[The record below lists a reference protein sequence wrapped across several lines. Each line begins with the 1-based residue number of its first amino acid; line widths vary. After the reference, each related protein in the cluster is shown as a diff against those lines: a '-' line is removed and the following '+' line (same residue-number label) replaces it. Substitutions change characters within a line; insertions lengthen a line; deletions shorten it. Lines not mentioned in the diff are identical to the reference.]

1 MKKFTSLCLSSLVC
15 LTTTAAQVTPLTP
28 TAKTAKKAKTEAPR
42 KSAAKGVKAPKALM
56 SRVRQTTNG
65 LTKAHSTARLNTGVL
80 HKRHAKPSLFAPAE
94 DSLFGFL
101 AYSDFA
107 QTENDLGY
115 CAINAETGEYNIIF
129 QQGEYTVSGAGAV
142 DGKVYATGYSTFWG
156 MLLGAY
162 IVTYDAETG
171 NVENTYEVNLDTG
184 MNEVFLSAAFD
195 AEELAFYGTTFNA
208 SQTGCVLA
216 KYDVAS
222 STFTYMGDTDD
233 FTAMTV
239 NQQTGALVGIE
250 LADDGSPMLF
260 EIDRTTGATEPIC
273 EIEYTT
279 GYAGGLCWSPS
290 DNAYIWNPNTDD
302 WAALVAI
309 SEDGSVEE
317 LCFLEGCA
325 QFTSLICTETAA
337 LDPATPQAATLVG
350 ADFKDGSLSGNI
362 TWTMPTE
369 SLDGNALNG
378 EINYTVYCDKDV
390 MSEGTAQPG
399 AEVTV
404 DMTVTQG
411 SHIFSLVPS
420 VNGLEGRA
428 SKLSLYIGN
437 DTPVAPAEV
446 TLTDTTVEW
455 SAVSTGVHSG
465 YIETAAITYTV
476 KLNGKVIAENISE
489 TSCPTGLPANTPLE
503 AYVAEVTASCNGLT
517 SEPTA
522 SNDLV
527 YGDPLQLPVKLAP
540 TPSEAKLFTIT
551 DNNEDGATWGLREMA
566 DDVYAFYY
574 RYNSYN
580 EGDDWLF
587 LPPMEINT
595 TEELISFQMKVRG
608 ENSMYA
614 ERYEV
619 MMGTAPNAD
628 AMTISLIEPTVC
640 DWTTPTIASA
650 YTRVPEAGNY
660 YIGIHCISEAD
671 RYYLYVSDFEVENTG
686 ITNEGPEKAEN
697 VTVKGGAEGALNAT
711 VTMTLPTKSINGSAL
726 SGEVTGI
733 VTSEVAKAQVSG
745 QPGETVSVE
754 VPTVQGD
761 NRLKVQTECNG
772 KLGEIVYVNVF
783 TGVDVPGYV
792 TDMAAEVSADNLSA
806 KVTWK
811 APTEGA
817 NGGYTEQTGLTY
829 WLCQESIFGWSL
841 YEELGIDV
849 FEYEATV
856 PAGAPQ
862 ATRTVAIAAGHG
874 TDVAVISFVDV
885 VLGQPY
891 QLPAVEKFEDALLT
905 YGPATIITNEGTQ
918 YSWGVS
924 DPAEL
929 GEEFACENGN
939 AIIATSNGAGNS
951 TLRMPK
957 FTTVNCENTQLK
969 FNLMSTMN
977 DVTVTACGYGVEP
990 KEIFRLS
997 SVNHD
1002 ISTYN
1007 TFAIDLPEEFQ
1018 NNPWVYYEMNVISG
1032 EEGGVFML
1040 ASYSLRNMVDYDL
1053 AVTQL
1058 VGPKSAVI
1066 GEKAEYTAVVENYG
1080 LKPMAYQGGKFTVTT
1095 AEGKVVAEATV
1106 EADDMVDP
1114 DQKVQAT
1121 CTFDINADML
1131 GTLTVSFK
1139 LASSDLNVAN
1149 DSASAVMTVKKG
1161 TAVVVTDLTAE
1172 VDPQDNN
1179 VVNLSWTT
1187 PSVPSGF
1194 ASFEDETPFE
1204 MSSTSIGE
1212 FTNIDRDGAD
1222 VYCWNGVSSDDPLLG
1237 NIAFKPGA
1245 FNVVNAPQ
1253 LDEMFGGNGTITAK
1267 DGEQMLLAF
1276 CPVPISSGGQAD
1288 KADDWLI
1295 SPLVAAGS
1303 TFSFSVKPLTTNY
1316 GAEVIEVAYSTGS
1329 ENPDDFE
1336 VLDVLYIDQEDWT
1349 DYEFTL
1355 PAEATRFALHY
1366 VSEDIFGIYI
1376 DAITFELANSGAVA
1390 SYEVY
1395 LAVNG
1400 GAAEMI
1406 GTTSETKYTANI
1418 NSADRNEFYVVPVLE
1433 SGIKG
1438 EPSNK
1443 AVVVNSVGIGSVKN
1457 AKVIAGGKGEIVLS
1471 GFEAETVS
1479 VATLDGKVVATGNT
1493 ATMNR
1498 ISVEAG
1504 VYVVKAGKT
1513 VAKVI
1518 VK

>member
-1 MKKFTSLCLSSLVC
+1 MKKFTSLFLSSLVC

-28 TAKTAKKAKTEAPR
+28 TKTAKKARTEAPR
-42 KSAAKGVKAPKALM
+42 RTAAKGVKAPAALM
-56 SRVRQTTNG
+56 SRVRQTPNG
-65 LTKAHSTARLNTGVL
+65 LTMERSTARLNTGIL
-80 HKRHAKPSLFAPAE
+80 HKRHAKPSMFAPAE

-101 AYSDFA
+101 SYSDFA
-107 QTENDLGY
+107 QSVNDLGY
-115 CAINAETGEYNIIF
+115 CAINAETGDYNILF
-129 QQGEYTVSGAGAV
+129 PQADYTAVGAGTV
-142 DGKVYATGYSTFWG
+142 DGKIYATGYSTFWG

-171 NVENTYEVNLDTG
+171 DMEDVYEVNVDTN
-184 MNEVFLSAAFD
+184 MNEVFLAAAFD
-195 AEELAFYGTTFNA
+195 NDELAFYGTTFNA

-233 FTAMTV
+233 FTTMTI

-260 EIDRTTGATEPIC
+260 EINRATGETEPIC

-302 WAALVAI
+302 WAALVAV

-337 LDPATPQAATLVG
+337 LDPATPQPATLVG
-350 ADFKDGSLSGNI
+350 ADFKDGSLSGSI

-369 SLDGNALNG
+369 SLDGNTLSG
-378 EINYTVYCDKDV
+378 EINYTVYCDKDA

-404 DMTVTQG
+404 NLTVAQG
-411 SHIFSLVPS
+411 THSFSLVPE

-428 SKLSLYIGN
+428 SKLSLYVGN

-465 YIETAAITYTV
+465 YVEAAAVTYTV
-476 KLNGKVIAENISE
+476 TLNGKVIAENISE
-489 TSCPTGLPANTPLE
+489 TSCPTGLPANAPLE

-517 SEPTA
+517 SAPTA

-527 YGDPLQLPVKLAP
+527 YGDPLPLPVKLAP
-540 TPSEAKLFTIT
+540 TPSEAKLFTIL
-551 DNNEDGATWGLREMA
+551 NNNGDSGIWQLREMTE
-566 DDVYAFYY
+566 DQYAFYY
-574 RYNSYN
+574 NYNSSN
-580 EGDDWLF
+580 NADDWLI
-587 LPPMEINT
+587 LPPVQINN
-595 TEELISFQMKVRG
+595 TEELISFQMKVNG
-608 ENSMYA
+608 ESTMYP

-619 MMGTAPNAD
+619 KMGTAPTAE
-628 AMTISLIEPTVC
+628 AMTITLIEPTVC
-640 DWTTPTIASA
+640 DWTTPEIASA

-660 YIGIHCISEAD
+660 YIGIHCISDAD
-671 RYYLYVSDFEVENTG
+671 EYYLYVRDFEIENTG
-686 ITNEGPEKAEN
+686 ITNDGPEKAEN
-697 VTVKGGAEGALNAT
+697 VTAKGGAEGALNAT
-711 VTMTLPTKSINGSAL
+711 VTMTLPTKSLNGSEL

-733 VTSEVAKAQVSG
+733 VTSEVARAQVSG

-754 VPTVQGD
+754 VATVEGD

-772 KLGEIVYVNVF
+772 KLGEIVYINIF
-783 TGVDVPGYV
+783 TGIDVPGYV

-817 NGGYTEQTGLTY
+817 NGGYVNPTGITY

-841 YEELGIDV
+841 YEEIGVDV
-849 FEYEATV
+849 FEYEVSV

-862 ATRTVAIAAGHG
+862 ATKSVAIAAANDTG
-874 TDVAVISFVDV
+874 VALISFIDV
-885 VLGQPY
+885 VLGEPY
-891 QLPAVEKFEDALLT
+891 KLPAVDKFEDALLT
-905 YGPATIITNEGTQ
+905 YGPVTIVPNEGVQ
-918 YSWGVS
+918 YSWGVGN
-924 DPAEL
+924 PAEIF

-957 FTTVNCENTQLK
+957 FTTANCENTQLK
-969 FNLMSTMN
+969 FNLLSTMN

-1002 ISTYN
+1002 LNAYN
-1007 TFAIDLPEEFQ
+1007 TFSVDLPGEFQ
-1018 NNPWVYYEMNVISG
+1018 NNPWIYYEMNVLSS
-1032 EEGGVFML
+1032 EEGGMFML

-1058 VGPKSAVI
+1058 VGPKTASV

-1106 EADDMVDP
+1106 EADEMVDP
-1114 DQKVQAT
+1114 DQKVQAS
-1121 CTFDINADML
+1121 CSFDVNADML
-1131 GTLTVSFK
+1131 GSLTVSFK
-1139 LASSDLNVAN
+1139 LASDDLNVAN
-1149 DSASAVMTVKKG
+1149 DSASAAMTVKKG
-1161 TAVVVTDLTAE
+1161 SAVVVTDLTAE
-1172 VDPQDNN
+1172 VDPQNDSL
-1179 VVNLSWTT
+1179 VDLSWTT

-1212 FTNIDRDGAD
+1212 FTNIDRDGGD

-1237 NIAFKPGA
+1237 DIAFKAGA
-1245 FNVVNAPQ
+1245 FNVINAPQ
-1253 LDEMFGGNGTITAK
+1253 LDELFGGNGTFTAK

-1276 CPVPISSGGQAD
+1276 CPVPVSSGGQAD

-1295 SPLVAAGS
+1295 SPVVAAGS
-1303 TFSFSVKPLTTNY
+1303 SFGFSVKPLTTQY
-1316 GAEVIEVAYSTGS
+1316 GAEVIEIAYSTGS
-1329 ENPDDFE
+1329 DNPDDFK
-1336 VLDVLYIDQEDWT
+1336 VLDVLYIDQQDWT

-1366 VSEDIFGIYI
+1366 VSEDIFGIFI
-1376 DAITFELANSGAVA
+1376 DAITFELANSGAVE

-1395 LAVNG
+1395 LSVNG
-1400 GAAEMI
+1400 GEAEMI
-1406 GTTSETKYTANI
+1406 GTTSETKYTATI
-1418 NSADRNEFYVVPVLE
+1418 NSEDSNEFYVVPVLE
-1433 SGIKG
+1433 NGLKG

-1443 AVVVNSVGIGSVKN
+1443 VVVGTQVGIGSVKN

-1471 GFEAETVS
+1471 GFESETVS
-1479 VATLDGKVVATGNT
+1479 VSTLDGKVVATGNT
-1493 ATMNR
+1493 DAMNR
-1498 ISVEAG
+1498 ISVDAG

>member
-1 MKKFTSLCLSSLVC
+1 MSVQ
-15 LTTTAAQVTPLTP
+15 ATPL
-28 TAKTAKKAKTEAPR
+28 KTTDKAARKARTEAPR
-42 KSAAKGVKAPKALM
+42 KTATKGIKAPSALT
-56 SRVRQTTNG
+56 SRVHQTTNG
-65 LTKAHSTARLNTGVL
+65 LTKQHSTARLNTGVL
-80 HKRHAKPSLFAPAE
+80 HKRHAKPSMFAPAE

-101 AYSDFA
+101 GYSDFA

-115 CAINAETGEYNIIF
+115 CAINAETGDYNIIF
-129 QQGEYTVSGAGAV
+129 PQGEYTAIGAGTV
-142 DGKVYATGYSTFWG
+142 DGKVYAAGYSTFWG

-162 IVTYDAETG
+162 VVTYDAETG
-171 NVENTYEVNLDTG
+171 DVEDMYEANLDAG

-195 AEELAFYGTTFNA
+195 TEELAFYGTTFND
-208 SQTGCVLA
+208 SQTGCILT

-222 STFTYMGDTDD
+222 STFTYIGDTDD
-233 FTAMTV
+233 FTAMTI

-250 LADDGSPMLF
+250 VADDGSSMLF
-260 EIDRTTGATEPIC
+260 EINRATGETEPIC

-290 DNAYIWNPNTDD
+290 DNAYIWNPNTDE
-302 WAALVAI
+302 WAALVAVA
-309 SEDGSVEE
+309 EDGSVEE
-317 LCFLEGCA
+317 ICFLEGCA

-369 SLDGNALNG
+369 SLDGNPLNG

-404 DMTVTQG
+404 DLTVAQG

-428 SKLSLYIGN
+428 SKLSLYVGN

-455 SAVSTGVHSG
+455 SPVSIGVHSG
-465 YIETAAITYTV
+465 YVEVAAITYTV
-476 KLNGKVIAENISE
+476 TLNGKVIAENITE
-489 TSCPTGLPANTPLE
+489 TSCPTGLPANVPLE

-517 SEPTA
+517 SAPTA

-527 YGDPLQLPVKLAP
+527 YGDPLLLPVKLAP
-540 TPSEAKLFTIT
+540 TPSEAKLFTIL
-551 DNNEDGATWGLREMA
+551 NNNDDSSSWQFREIDEDK
-566 DDVYAFYY
+566 YAFYY
-574 RYNSYN
+574 NYNSSN
-580 EGDDWLF
+580 NADDWLI
-587 LPPMEINT
+587 LPPVEINS
-595 TEELISFQMKVRG
+595 TEELISFEMKVKA
-608 ENSMYA
+608 ESTMYPEA
-614 ERYEV
+614 FEV
-619 MMGTAPNAD
+619 KMGTAPTAE
-628 AMTISLIEPTVC
+628 AMTTTLIEPTVC
-640 DWTTPTIASA
+640 DWTEPTIESA
-650 YTRVPEAGNY
+650 YTRVPEAGKY

-671 RYYLYVSDFEVENTG
+671 RYYLYVYDFEVDNTG
-686 ITNEGPEKAEN
+686 ITNDGPEKAEN
-697 VTVKGGAEGALNAT
+697 ITAKGGAEGALNAT
-711 VTMTLPTKSINGSAL
+711 VTMTLPTKSLNGSAL

-733 VTSEVAKAQVSG
+733 VTSEVAKVQVSG

-761 NRLKVQTECNG
+761 NRLKVQTECDG

-849 FEYEATV
+849 FEYEVTV

-862 ATRTVAIAAGHG
+862 ATQSVAIAAGHG

-891 QLPAVEKFEDALLT
+891 TLPAIDKFEDALLT
-905 YGPATIITNEGTQ
+905 YSPVTIVNNEGVQ
-918 YSWGVS
+918 YSWGI
-924 DPAEL
+924 DNPGEIF
-929 GEEFACENGN
+929 GEEFASENGY

-969 FNLMSTMN
+969 FNMLSTMN

-1002 ISTYN
+1002 LNTYN
-1007 TFAIDLPEEFQ
+1007 TFTVDLPEEFQ
-1018 NNPWVYYEMNVISG
+1018 NNSWIYYEMNVISG
-1032 EEGGVFML
+1032 EEGGMFLL

-1058 VGPKSAVI
+1058 VGPKSAAI

-1121 CTFDINADML
+1121 CTFDVNADML
-1131 GTLTVSFK
+1131 GSLTVSFK
-1139 LASSDLNVAN
+1139 LASSDMNVAN

-1172 VDPQDNN
+1172 VDPQNDTL
-1179 VVNLSWTT
+1179 VDLSWTT

-1253 LDEMFGGNGTITAK
+1253 LDEMFGGNGSFTAK

-1295 SPLVAAGS
+1295 SPVVAAGS
-1303 TFSFSVKPLTTNY
+1303 SFSFSVKPLTTNY

-1349 DYEFTL
+1349 DYEFNL

-1366 VSEDIFGIYI
+1366 VSEDIFGIFI

-1390 SYEVY
+1390 NYEVY
-1395 LAVNG
+1395 KSVNG
-1400 GAAEMI
+1400 GEAEMI
-1406 GTTSETKYTANI
+1406 GTTSETKYTATI
-1418 NSADRNEFYVVPVLE
+1418 NSEDSNEFYVVPVLDN
-1433 SGIKG
+1433 GIKG

-1443 AVVVNSVGIGSVKN
+1443 VVVGNHTGINSVKN

-1471 GFEAETVS
+1471 GFESETVS

-1493 ATMNR
+1493 DAMNR
-1498 ISVEAG
+1498 ISVDAG